1 MEMDSLHPPTKTKMK
16 PSYYEPKSFHGVRTI
31 SAISALVVTGIM
43 VFFCIELKN
52 DGYKIPWTFLI
63 VSAYADLNTRKTC

>member
-1 MEMDSLHPPTKTKMK
+1 MSTKASDYSTFA
-16 PSYYEPKSFHGVRTI
+16 FHAIRTI
-31 SAISALVVTGIM
+31 SALSAIIVAAIM

-63 VSAYADLNTRKTC
+63 VSGAFSL